1 MPGTIHTLFAD
12 EDESDYDAY
21 ESLLDT
27 GDAFESDND
36 SYDESWDESR
46 PRQRF
51 NPRART
57 PFASRPTPAFRPS
70 PALNTARIPGGP
82 RGTPGQV
89 KFDRP
94 VAAAQAV
101 EQLKAETRKAI
112 AEVRQEMKT
121 NHTRLDDRIKSTATQ
136 VEKLGKTFISSTARV
151 GALEQRS
158 QLFALLPF
166 LQGKPRPASIT
177 FEGDPAG
184 RKVSAVTYEDDRME
198 LMLPLILMG
207 GFGGTPG
214 APGAGGQD
222 SNMMM
227 LMAVALMG
235 AGK

>member
-12 EDESDYDAY
+12 EDESDYDAF

-27 GDAFESDND
+27 GDAFESDD
-36 SYDESWDESR
+36 DSWDESR
-46 PRQRF
+46 PPRF
-51 NPRART
+51 NPRAKT
-57 PFASRPTPAFRPS
+57 PFASRPTPSFRPS
-70 PALNTARIPGGP
+70 PALNSAKIPGGP
-82 RGTPGQV
+82 RGTSQV

-136 VEKLGKTFISSTARV
+136 VEKLGKTFTSSTARV

-166 LQGKPRPASIT
+166 LQGKPKPASIT
-177 FEGDPAG
+177 FEGADG
-184 RKVSAVTYEDDRME
+184 TKKVSSVTYEDDKME

-207 GFGGTPG
+207 GFGGAPG
-214 APGAGGQD
+214 APGSGGQD

>member
-27 GDAFESDND
+27 SGAFESDDD
-36 SYDESWDESR
+36 SHDESWDESR
-46 PRQRF
+46 PARF

-57 PFASRPTPAFRPS
+57 PFVSRPTPSFRPS
-70 PALNTARIPGGP
+70 PALNSARIPGGP
-82 RGTPGQV
+82 RGTTGQV

-136 VEKLGKTFISSTARV
+136 VEKLGKTFTSSTARV

-166 LQGKPRPASIT
+166 LQGKPKGS
-177 FEGDPAG
+177 
-184 RKVSAVTYEDDRME
+184 VTYKDAHGKDQVSEVKFEDDKMDM
-198 LMLPLILMG
+198 MLPLILMG
-207 GFGGTPG
+207 GLGGTPG
-214 APGAGGQD
+214 TSGGQD

-227 LMAVALMG
+227 LMAVAMMG

>member
-12 EDESDYDAY
+12 EDESDYDAF

-27 GDAFESDND
+27 GDAFESDD
-36 SYDESWDESR
+36 DSWDESR
-46 PRQRF
+46 PLRF

-57 PFASRPTPAFRPS
+57 PFASRPTPSFRPS
-70 PALNTARIPGGP
+70 PALNSAKIPGGP
-82 RGTPGQV
+82 RGTSQV

-136 VEKLGKTFISSTARV
+136 VEKLGKTFTSSTARV

-166 LQGKPRPASIT
+166 LQGKPRPATIT
-177 FEGDPAG
+177 FEGEAASK
-184 RKVSAVTYEDDRME
+184 KVSAVTYEDDKME

-214 APGAGGQD
+214 ASGSGGQD